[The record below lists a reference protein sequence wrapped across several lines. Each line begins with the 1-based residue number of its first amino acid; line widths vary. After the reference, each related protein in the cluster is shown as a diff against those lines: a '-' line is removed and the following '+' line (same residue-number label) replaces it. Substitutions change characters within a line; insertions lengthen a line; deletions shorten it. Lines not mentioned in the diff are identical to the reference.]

1 MITFEQFLW
10 LIHYALLALYGWEI
24 GFFAFYRIMQ
34 PDAFKQIDQRVVHRF
49 WDAHAS
55 AALSLVIMHVVG
67 YGVTINAVPIV
78 LIVYAG
84 VAIFCTGQNE
94 AVKPLLLKGARAP
107 DWAFSIKYL
116 PYVCAAG
123 VALIVI
129 VALQNETAA
138 PIAFLNALATFWLV
152 KYLIGRVQK
161 EASKYRKQS
170 PSGEAEEGED
180 ESDFTFDRDRFG
192 GATPRGGNS
201 SSYNA
206 EADYL
211 NALQEAQKWAD
222 QASSRENAER
232 WAAKFE
238 KLADNPALHA
248 KDKLRYRLAAMLL
261 RERLKGQEGTTASS
275 SSIDP
280 TDAEIARLGLPV
292 PRN

>member
-34 PDAFKQIDQRVVHRF
+34 PDAFKQIDQRVVQSF

-55 AALSLVIMHVVG
+55 AALSLVIMHVVV

-78 LIVYAG
+78 LIIYAG
-84 VAIFCTGQNE
+84 VSAYCAAQNE
-94 AVKPLLLKGARAP
+94 AVKPLLQKGVRAP
-107 DWAFSIKYL
+107 DLARGLKLL
-116 PYVCAAG
+116 PYACAGA
-123 VALIVI
+123 VALLVI
-129 VALQNETAA
+129 VALQDETAA
-138 PIAFLNALATFWLV
+138 PIAFINALATFWLV

-161 EASKYRKQS
+161 EASKYRKQR
-170 PSGEAEEGED
+170 PSEEAEENED

-192 GATPRGGNS
+192 GATPRDGNP

-206 EADYL
+206 EADYQ

-261 RERLKGQEGTTASS
+261 RERLKGQESTSASS
-275 SSIDP
+275 SSVDP